1 MACTWKFVLTCL
13 LILLMEGARLAGC
26 AVLRSCDDSV
36 LVAAVG
42 IALQLKFPMY
52 GRSLR
57 LWQQWGVSYV
67 GKPGAV
73 TEWRRQKAAANVY
86 RPADRVTYIHNPN
99 KREMPTFPCKLALH
113 DHIDLF
119 QSMLV
124 ISAAHAKQ
132 IVILVLSR
140 WGRVAAQSSFQNE
153 ITGKCSHTEPETG
166 RSQHC
171 EKRKCIKFIYDDGVQ

>member
-1 MACTWKFVLTCL
+1 
-13 LILLMEGARLAGC
+13 MEGARLAGC
-26 AVLRSCDDSV
+26 AVLSSCGRSL
-36 LVAAVG
+36 LVAAAG

-57 LWQQWGVSYV
+57 LWQQRGVIYV

-73 TEWRRQKAAANVY
+73 TEWRRQKAAAYVY
-86 RPADRVTYIHNPN
+86 RPADHVTYTHNPYQ
-99 KREMPTFPCKLALH
+99 REIPTFPCKLALY

-132 IVILVLSR
+132 IVIS
-140 WGRVAAQSSFQNE
+140 
-153 ITGKCSHTEPETG
+153 
-166 RSQHC
+166 
-171 EKRKCIKFIYDDGVQ
+171 

>member
-1 MACTWKFVLTCL
+1 
-13 LILLMEGARLAGC
+13 MEGARLAGC
-26 AVLRSCDDSV
+26 AVLSICGGSV
-36 LVAAVG
+36 PVAAVG

-57 LWQQWGVSYV
+57 LWQQRVVSYV

-73 TEWRRQKAAANVY
+73 IECRRQKAAANVY
-86 RPADRVTYIHNPN
+86 RPADRVTYIHNPYQ
-99 KREMPTFPCKLALH
+99 REMPTFPCKLALY

-132 IVILVLSR
+132 IVISVLSR
-140 WGRVAAQSSFQNE
+140 WGRAAA
-153 ITGKCSHTEPETG
+153 
-166 RSQHC
+166 
-171 EKRKCIKFIYDDGVQ
+171 